1 MNSEYWSRYFVFL
14 GNRLLC
20 SSVYPALGISVAQAW
35 LDPEASLV
43 GCAATAVGILLFIVG
58 LSSACICIA
67 WLLKDWPRL

>member
-1 MNSEYWSRYFVFL
+1 MYSEYWSRYFVVL

-20 SSVYPALGISVAQAW
+20 GSAYPVLGISVAQAW

-43 GCAATAVGILLFIVG
+43 GSAASAVGILLFIVG
-58 LSSACICIA
+58 LSGACICIA